1 MGERIELTDSELK
14 KVAKFMS
21 EEINGNIDAHIAE
34 ALKLHSIRIDLK
46 WGEIIDKFNTEAHAA
61 FDQQQR
67 AIECI
72 DQKVEQV
79 WREIDIIKK
88 DKPVYYLPKKITRT
102 AFWTTF
108 LLSIIT
114 TIYLLWKSVNQ

>member
-1 MGERIELTDSELK
+1 MGERVELSESELK
-14 KVAKFMS
+14 KVAKYMS

-67 AIECI
+67 SIECI

-79 WREIDIIKK
+79 WHEIDILKK
-88 DKPVYYLPKKITRT
+88 DRPVYYLPKKASRIL
-102 AFWTTF
+102 FWTSF
-108 LLSIIT
+108 AASIVAIV
-114 TIYLLWKSVNQ
+114 YLLINQL

>member
-46 WGEIIDKFNTEAHAA
+46 WGEIIDKFNKEAHAA

-67 AIECI
+67 AIDCI

-79 WREIDIIKK
+79 WHEIDELKK
-88 DKPVYYLPKKITRT
+88 NRPVYYLPKHITRT
-102 AFWTTF
+102 AFWTSF
-108 LLSIIT
+108 GLSIVAV
-114 TIYLLWKSVNQ
+114 IYLLWKQLNP

>member
-79 WREIDIIKK
+79 WHEIDKIKK
-88 DKPVYYLPKKITRT
+88 NSPVYYLPKKASRIL
-102 AFWTTF
+102 FWTSF
-108 LLSIIT
+108 AASIIAIT
-114 TIYLLWKSVNQ
+114 YLLINQL

>member
-1 MGERIELTDSELK
+1 MGERIELSESELK
-14 KVAKFMS
+14 KVAKYMS

-46 WGEIIDKFNTEAHAA
+46 WGEIIDKFNKEAHAA

-79 WREIDIIKK
+79 WHEIDEIKK
-88 DKPVYYLPKKITRT
+88 NRPVYYLPKKSSRIL
-102 AFWTTF
+102 FWTSF
-108 LLSIIT
+108 AASIIAIT
-114 TIYLLWKSVNQ
+114 YLLINQL

>member
-1 MGERIELTDSELK
+1 MGERIELSESELK
-14 KVAKFMS
+14 KVAKYMS

-79 WREIDIIKK
+79 WHEIDEIKK
-88 DKPVYYLPKKITRT
+88 NRPVYYLPKKVARVL
-102 AFWTTF
+102 FWTSF
-108 LLSIIT
+108 AASIVAIA
-114 TIYLLWKSVNQ
+114 YLLINQL